1 MGRVNLKEMKPD
13 ELTGFIRGLGLP
25 AYRSGQ
31 LLHWIYGKKAAAIG
45 EITEYSV
52 QLRSRLEEL
61 AFISNITLFERLVS
75 SDGTEKYLFGL
86 EDGEA
91 VESVSIP
98 DEDRLTLCVSSQAG
112 CAMGCAF
119 CRTGMDG
126 LRRNLKAHEIA
137 DQVIAASRIVA
148 PRRLTNVVLMGM
160 GEPLHNIDEVA
171 DALWRITGLMEI
183 SRRRI
188 TLSTAGLVPGIE
200 ELPGKAPHV
209 KLAVSLNAA
218 TDDVRDRI
226 MPVNRRYPL
235 RELLDACRR
244 FPLDRRSRI
253 TFEYVMME
261 GINDSA
267 RDARRLAALLKGIPS
282 KVNLI
287 PLNEFEG
294 CAFRAPGD
302 SKVSAF
308 HSVLLDSGLTAIIR
322 KSRGRDIM
330 ASCGQ
335 LRGSRK
341 AGRAGARQE

>member
-1 MGRVNLKEMKPD
+1 MSRVNLKEMKPD
-13 ELTGFIRGLGLP
+13 ELSGFIRSLGLP
-25 AYRSGQ
+25 AFRARQ
-31 LLHWIYGKKAAAIG
+31 LLHWIYGKKAGAIE
-45 EITEYSV
+45 EITEYSM
-52 QLRSRLEEL
+52 QLRSRLEGL
-61 AFISNITLFERLVS
+61 AFISNLMLLERLVS

-98 DEDRLTLCVSSQAG
+98 EEGRLTLCVSSQAG

-119 CRTGMDG
+119 CRTGIDG
-126 LRRNLKAHEIA
+126 LRRNLKAYEIA
-137 DQVIAASRIVA
+137 DQVIAASRLVA

-160 GEPLHNIDEVA
+160 GEPLHNVDEVA
-171 DALWRITGLMEI
+171 DALWRIAGPMEI

-188 TLSTAGLVPGIE
+188 TLSTAGLAPGID
-200 ELPGKAPHV
+200 ELPRKAPPV

-235 RELLDACRR
+235 KELLDACRR
-244 FPLDRRSRI
+244 FPLDKRSRI
-253 TFEYVMME
+253 TFEYVMLE
-261 GINDSA
+261 GLNDSTQ
-267 RDARRLAALLKGIPS
+267 DARRLVAMLRGIPA

-287 PLNEFEG
+287 PFNEFEG

-302 SKVSAF
+302 SKVLSF
-308 HSVLLDSGLTAIIR
+308 QSVLLDSGLTAIIR
-322 KSRGRDIM
+322 KSRGQDIM

-335 LRGSRK
+335 LSGSRR
-341 AGRAGARQE
+341 AGRAAARQ